1 MPSVMGKAGATIK
14 KIIAESGASV
24 SRVAGGTVGVSEGLS
39 LSGLPS
45 QVEAAKN
52 LVELYM
58 AGGPPP
64 ECREEVYSINRK
76 ASLIHHHNSCG
87 CIPCLPPSFYYCCS
101 FLHPLSSVPALCA
114 RSITLLPR
122 ESIIILDALPC
133 ECVCVCVFN
142 LPFFSSLLKGGI
154 GVGAWSFRGAR
165 PQGRHHSPGA
175 RRQRREGQPGS
186 RQDLCHGGGRHR
198 ASGCSGI
205 KLRY

>member
-1 MPSVMGKAGATIK
+1 VGNKMPSVMGKAGATIK

-76 ASLIHHHNSCG
+76 AS
-87 CIPCLPPSFYYCCS
+87 
-101 FLHPLSSVPALCA
+101 
-114 RSITLLPR
+114 
-122 ESIIILDALPC
+122 
-133 ECVCVCVFN
+133 
-142 LPFFSSLLKGGI
+142 
-154 GVGAWSFRGAR
+154 
-165 PQGRHHSPGA
+165 
-175 RRQRREGQPGS
+175 
-186 RQDLCHGGGRHR
+186 
-198 ASGCSGI
+198 
-205 KLRY
+205 